1 MMEYIL
7 GRIISWNVEYE
18 KVTNKCIRVY
28 RNFDGFS
35 VIRETSDGWID
46 VDGELMDY
54 EDFED
59 WLYRIKMQDNE

>member
-18 KVTNKCIRVY
+18 KVTYKCIRVY
-28 RNFDGFS
+28 GNFDGFS
-35 VIRETSDGWID
+35 VIRENSDGWIE
-46 VDGELMDY
+46 VDGRLMDY

-59 WLYRIKMQDNE
+59 WLYRIKM

>member
-28 RNFDGFS
+28 GNFDGFS
-35 VIRETSDGWID
+35 VIRENSDGWIE
-46 VDGELMDY
+46 VDGRLMDY

-59 WLYRIKMQDNE
+59 WLYRTKM